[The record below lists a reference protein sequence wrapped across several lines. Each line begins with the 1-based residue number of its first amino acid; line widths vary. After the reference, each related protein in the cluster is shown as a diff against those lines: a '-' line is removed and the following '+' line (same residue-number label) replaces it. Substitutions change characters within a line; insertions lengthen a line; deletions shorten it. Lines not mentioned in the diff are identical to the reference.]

1 MAKSNYTTTVA
12 IDAEHSLFHFYSLRN
27 SKVVHSVR
35 SYGGALFDT
44 EFFDKFKLA
53 VKDFVMEN
61 PANGVRKISVIIPD
75 SAVLTDIIKIPNMKG
90 FGQTKK
96 TLDVTL
102 DGLYRNYSELRLVSR
117 VAMQNKQYTAYSIAA
132 VQKRIASAIY
142 TACSE
147 NKMLVDT
154 LTYAANA
161 TISGVAQL
169 NPKLK
174 NTSYLFL
181 DLKDTY
187 ARFVFVVSGR
197 AVGSYSLPFGLEF
210 LRKNEVVPEDM
221 LFDHTLAELTVLN
234 AREIAKSKKLTVLA
248 PDAVFEEEE
257 TDTEE
262 SATEESATSEDEDN
276 ESDGTE
282 DAELTAMAEAVGTG
296 KQPIPKLFKKKAR
309 KLPKFMQ
316 REIPESAEGIL
327 YENFRIFEKWALT
340 LIDGNE
346 KLTEL
351 GKPEF
356 VCVNIPEDISSVLD
370 KVNEEAGESGISFTA
385 LSHGNSDS
393 TVTSSLELYGGL
405 FPKSISPAGKL

>member
-1 MAKSNYTTTVA
+1 MKKTNKKGFTIVELVIVIAVIAILAAVLIPTFANLIKKANLSSDQVA
-12 IDAEHSLFHFYSLRN
+12 IRNMNTILAAETAADGKPATLGELRAMLTKNGYAAKVTPATADYQYYWDTQDNLN
-27 SKVVHSVR
+27 S
-35 SYGGALFDT
+35 
-44 EFFDKFKLA
+44 
-53 VKDFVMEN
+53 
-61 PANGVRKISVIIPD
+61 
-75 SAVLTDIIKIPNMKG
+75 
-90 FGQTKK
+90 
-96 TLDVTL
+96 
-102 DGLYRNYSELRLVSR
+102 LYRNYSELRLVSS
-117 VAMQNKQYTAYSIAA
+117 AISQNKQYTTYSIAA
-132 VQKRIASAIY
+132 VQKRIASAVY

-161 TISGVAQL
+161 TVSGVVQL

-174 NTSYLFL
+174 NASYLFL

-187 ARFVFVVSGR
+187 ARFVFVVNGR

-210 LRKNEVVPEDM
+210 LRKPEVVPEDM

-234 AREIAKSKKLTVLA
+234 AREIAKSKKLTILA
-248 PDAVFEEEE
+248 PDAMLEDEE
-257 TDTEE
+257 TDAEE
-262 SATEESATSEDEDN
+262 TAAEDEN
-276 ESDGTE
+276 TESDGSE

-296 KQPIPKLFKKKAR
+296 KQPIPKLFKKKVR

-340 LIDGNE
+340 LIEGNE

-356 VCVNIPEDISSVLD
+356 VCVNIPEDIAPVLG
-370 KVNEEAGESGISFTA
+370 KVNEENAGSGISFTA
-385 LSHGNSDS
+385 LSHGNADS
-393 TVTSSLELYGGL
+393 TVTANLELYGGL
-405 FPKSISPAGKL
+405 FPKTIGATGKL

>member
-12 IDAEHSLFHFYSLRN
+12 IDAEHSVFHFYSLR
-27 SKVVHSVR
+27 SGKIVHSVR
-35 SYGGALFDT
+35 SYGGTLFDA
-44 EFFDKFKLA
+44 EFFEKFKLA
-53 VKDFVMEN
+53 LKDFVMEN
-61 PANGVRKISVIIPD
+61 PAEGVREISVVIPD

-96 TLDVTL
+96 TLDATL
-102 DGLYRNYSELRLVSR
+102 NGLYRNYSELRLVSS

-147 NKMLVDT
+147 NKILVDT

-161 TISGVAQL
+161 TVSGAAQL

-174 NTSYLFL
+174 NASYLFL

-187 ARFVFVVSGR
+187 ARFVFVVNGR

-210 LRKNEVVPEDM
+210 LQKNEVVQEDM
-221 LFDHTLAELTVLN
+221 LFDHTLSELSVLN

-248 PDAVFEEEE
+248 TDVVFGEEE
-257 TDTEE
+257 TDAGESVAEE
-262 SATEESATSEDEDN
+262 EDT
-276 ESDGTE
+276 ESDR
-282 DAELTAMAEAVGTG
+282 AEAEELAAIAEAVGTG

-327 YENFRIFEKWALT
+327 YENFRVFEKWALT
-340 LIDGNE
+340 LIGGNE

-356 VCVNIPEDISSVLD
+356 ICVNIPDDLSQVLD
-370 KVNEEAGESGISFTA
+370 TVNEESKENGISFAA
-385 LSHGNSDS
+385 LPHGDADS
-393 TVTSSLELYGGL
+393 AVTSSLELYGGL
-405 FPKSISPAGKL
+405 FPKSISVAGKF